1 VFARRPDGDLQFRF
15 VPDCF
20 NAGLECGILLQTCLV
35 FAMPTQ
41 AKPGDCDD
49 KNQHKDGERSPKSAL
64 FADVAHVRF
73 LPLFVFR
80 LHRYAVHFETVPL
93 GLVLENSIREPH
105 AAPGGRRGT
114 LTNTGQEDDM
124 VRSTQKQKLFNGRD
138 FSWMQFNRRVLEEAE
153 DGANPL
159 LERVKFL
166 AITGSN
172 LDEYVE
178 IRQAGLMQRIEDG
191 YREQG
196 YDGLRPDESLATL
209 TAEIQRFVADQ
220 YRCWNDHLLP
230 TLRKQ
235 NVRLLEWND
244 LNEEQR
250 AFAQSYFQ
258 REVDPLL
265 TPIAIDPAHPFPR
278 VLNKALC
285 LALLL
290 RRKRKTSGPLVLGV
304 VTVPRALPRFVRLP
318 AAEGVFDYLLLH
330 ELIAQNL
337 GGMYRGYEVVARAGF
352 RVTRNSNLYF
362 EEEEARSLL
371 ETIRVELHNRRKGD
385 AVRLEIEAD
394 ADAEIIE
401 RLRVN
406 FELDED
412 QVFRCDGPLNLSRL
426 MFLYG
431 DVARPDL
438 KFPAFTPRPFQLA
451 RNAHDIYDELRHR
464 DILLHH
470 PYDSYD
476 TVVEFIEN
484 AAIDPAVV
492 TMKQTLYRTSENSPM
507 FQALTDA
514 AATKE
519 TTLVVELMA
528 RFDEASNIRWARSME
543 DAGVQVFHGV
553 VGLKTH
559 CKLAMLV
566 RRDEDGVTRRYC
578 HLGTGNYNPVTARF
592 YTDLSLLTC
601 DPQITERVHMVFN
614 YLTAHAEINDYSPLL
629 VAPLTMAESFLGL
642 IRREMDH
649 AKAGRPAHIVAKMN
663 ALLEPSVIEA
673 LYAASQAGVEIDLI
687 IRGLCIL
694 RPGVK
699 GLSENIRVRSIVGR
713 FLEHSRIFHFANG
726 GNDEIYLGSADWMPR
741 NLFER
746 CEVVFP
752 VRDAAALARIHDEI
766 LPAYLADTTKA
777 RLQQADGTYVRAS
790 KVLKDAPAFSS
801 QDFLMQLAEGKA
813 DLDAIPKPGT
823 VAVLA
828 AKTARPKAHRP
839 RAAAKKA
846 HAAD

>member
-1 VFARRPDGDLQFRF
+1 MAR
-15 VPDCF
+15 
-20 NAGLECGILLQTCLV
+20 T
-35 FAMPTQ
+35 
-41 AKPGDCDD
+41 
-49 KNQHKDGERSPKSAL
+49 
-64 FADVAHVRF
+64 
-73 LPLFVFR
+73 
-80 LHRYAVHFETVPL
+80 
-93 GLVLENSIREPH
+93 
-105 AAPGGRRGT
+105 AA
-114 LTNTGQEDDM
+114 
-124 VRSTQKQKLFNGRD
+124 KQKMFNGRD

-153 DGANPL
+153 DSTNPI

-191 YREQG
+191 YREPG
-196 YDGLRPDESLATL
+196 YDGLRPDESLAQL
-209 TAEIQRFVADQ
+209 TAEIHSFVEAQ
-220 YRCWNDHLLP
+220 YRCWNEHLLP
-230 TLRKQ
+230 ELRKQ
-235 NVRLLEWND
+235 GIRLLEWD
-244 LNEEQR
+244 ELTEEAR
-250 AFAQSYFQ
+250 TFAQGYFQ

-290 RRKRKTSGPLVLGV
+290 RRKRKSSAPQVLGV

-318 AAEGVFDYLLLH
+318 AAEGAYDYLLLQD
-330 ELIAQNL
+330 LIAQNL
-337 GGMYRGYEVVARAGF
+337 AGMYRGYEVISRTAF

-385 AVRLEIEAD
+385 AVRLEIETG
-394 ADAEIIE
+394 ADAEIVE

-412 QVFRCDGPLNLSRL
+412 QVFRGDGPVNLSRL
-426 MFLYG
+426 MFFYG
-431 DVARPDL
+431 DVQRADL
-438 KFPAFTPRPFQLA
+438 KFPPFTPKPLHLSRKAANIFE
-451 RNAHDIYDELRHR
+451 ELRQH

-476 TVVEFIEN
+476 PIVEFIETG
-484 AAIDPAVV
+484 AQDPAVV
-492 TMKQTLYRTSENSPM
+492 TMKQTLYRTSEDSPM
-507 FQALTDA
+507 FKALIEA

-519 TTLVVELMA
+519 ATLVVELMA
-528 RFDEASNIRWARSME
+528 RFDEASNIRWARNME

-614 YLTAHAEINDYSPLL
+614 YLTAHAEIDDYRPLL

-642 IRREMDH
+642 IRRETDH
-649 AKAGRPAHIVAKMN
+649 ARAGKPAHIVGKMN

-673 LYAASQAGVEIDLI
+673 LYQASQAGVEVDLI

-699 GLSENIRVRSIVGR
+699 GLSDHIRVRSIVGR

-726 GNDEIYLGSADWMPR
+726 GDDEIYLGSADWMPR

-752 VRDAAALARIHDEI
+752 VRDAAVKARIHDEI
-766 LPAYLADTTKA
+766 LPSYLADTVKA
-777 RLQQADGTYVRAS
+777 RIQQADGTYVR
-790 KVLKDAPAFSS
+790 VLKLEKDTPAFSS
-801 QDFLMQLAEGKA
+801 QQFLMLLAEGKA
-813 DLDAIPKPGT
+813 DLEALPKPRP
-823 VAVLA
+823 VLKPA
-828 AKTARPKAHRP
+828 APPRRSAAR
-839 RAAAKKA
+839 RAN
-846 HAAD
+846 AAD

>member
-1 VFARRPDGDLQFRF
+1 MIIPANANAHSSFPAKRCRLANTARLDPMAR
-15 VPDCF
+15 
-20 NAGLECGILLQTCLV
+20 T
-35 FAMPTQ
+35 
-41 AKPGDCDD
+41 
-49 KNQHKDGERSPKSAL
+49 
-64 FADVAHVRF
+64 
-73 LPLFVFR
+73 
-80 LHRYAVHFETVPL
+80 
-93 GLVLENSIREPH
+93 
-105 AAPGGRRGT
+105 
-114 LTNTGQEDDM
+114 
-124 VRSTQKQKLFNGRD
+124 KQKLKLFTGRD
-138 FSWMQFNRRVLEEAE
+138 HSWMQFNRRVLEEAE
-153 DGANPL
+153 DPTNPL

-196 YDGLRPDESLATL
+196 YDGLRPDESLASL
-209 TAEIQRFVADQ
+209 TAEIHTFVEAQ
-220 YRCWNDHLLP
+220 YRCWNGSLLP
-230 TLRKQ
+230 ELRKQ
-235 NVRLLEWND
+235 GIRLLEWD
-244 LNEEQR
+244 ELDAEAR
-250 AFAQSYFQ
+250 TYAQAYFQ

-285 LALLL
+285 LALLM
-290 RRKRKTSGPLVLGV
+290 RRKRKSSGPQVLGV

-318 AAEGVFDYLLLH
+318 AEDGKFDYLLLQD
-330 ELIAQNL
+330 LIAQNL
-337 GGMYRGYEVVARAGF
+337 SGMYRGYEVQSRTAF

-385 AVRLEIEAD
+385 SVRLEIETGAD
-394 ADAEIIE
+394 PEIVE

-412 QVFRCDGPLNLSRL
+412 QVFRGDGPVNLSRL
-426 MFLYG
+426 MFFYS
-431 DVARPDL
+431 DIQRPDL
-438 KFPAFTPRPFQLA
+438 KFLPFTPKPLHLGRKSTNIF
-451 RNAHDIYDELRHR
+451 DELRQH
-464 DILLHH
+464 DVMLHH

-476 TVVEFIEN
+476 SVVDFIQQGAE
-484 AAIDPAVV
+484 DPAVV
-492 TMKQTLYRTSENSPM
+492 SMKQTLYRTSQDSPV
-507 FQALTDA
+507 FAALIEA

-519 TTLVVELMA
+519 ATLVVELMA

-559 CKLAMLV
+559 CKLALLV

-578 HLGTGNYNPVTARF
+578 HLGTGNYNPITARF

-614 YLTAHAEINDYSPLL
+614 YLTAHAEIDDYRPLL

-642 IRREMDH
+642 IRREMEH
-649 AKAGRPAHIVAKMN
+649 ARAGRPAHIVAKMN

-673 LYAASQAGVEIDLI
+673 LYDASNAGVEIDLI

-699 GLSENIRVRSIVGR
+699 GLSSRIRVRSIVGR
-713 FLEHSRIFHFANG
+713 FLEHSRIYHFANG
-726 GNDEIYLGSADWMPR
+726 GDDEIYLGSADWMPR

-746 CEVVFP
+746 CEVAFP
-752 VRDAAALARIHDEI
+752 VRDAAVKVRIHDEI
-766 LPAYLADTTKA
+766 LPAYLADTVKA
-777 RLQQADGTYVRAS
+777 RIQQSDGTYQRAT
-790 KVLKDAPAFSS
+790 VPQDGQPFSA
-801 QDFLMQLAEGKA
+801 QDFLMKLAEGKVDISA
-813 DLDAIPKPGT
+813 LPQMKSITPS
-823 VAVLA
+823 
-828 AKTARPKAHRP
+828 AKRPKKAP
-839 RAAAKKA
+839 AEPA

>member
-1 VFARRPDGDLQFRF
+1 
-15 VPDCF
+15 
-20 NAGLECGILLQTCLV
+20 
-35 FAMPTQ
+35 M
-41 AKPGDCDD
+41 
-49 KNQHKDGERSPKSAL
+49 
-64 FADVAHVRF
+64 
-73 LPLFVFR
+73 
-80 LHRYAVHFETVPL
+80 
-93 GLVLENSIREPH
+93 
-105 AAPGGRRGT
+105 
-114 LTNTGQEDDM
+114 
-124 VRSTQKQKLFNGRD
+124 QKQKLFNGRD
-138 FSWMQFNRRVLEEAE
+138 HSWMQFNRRVLEEAE
-153 DGANPL
+153 DAGNPL

-196 YDGLRPDESLATL
+196 YDGLRPDESLAVL
-209 TAEIQRFVADQ
+209 TAEIHSFVDAQ
-220 YRCWNDHLLP
+220 YRCWNEHLLP
-230 TLRKQ
+230 ELRKTGI
-235 NVRLLEWND
+235 RLLDW
-244 LNEEQR
+244 EEMDEEAR
-250 AFAQSYFQ
+250 SFAQGYFQ

-265 TPIAIDPAHPFPR
+265 TPISIDPAHPFPR

-290 RRKRKTSGPLVLGV
+290 RRKRRSSGPQVLGV

-318 AAEGVFDYLLLH
+318 SADGVFDYLLLQD
-330 ELIAQNL
+330 LIAQNL
-337 GGMYRGYEVVARAGF
+337 SGMYRGYEVLARAAF

-385 AVRLEIEAD
+385 AVRLEIETGAD
-394 ADAEIIE
+394 PEIVE

-412 QVFRCDGPLNLSRL
+412 QVFYDDGPVNLSRL
-426 MFLYG
+426 MFFYG
-431 DVARPDL
+431 DVDRPDL
-438 KFPAFTPRPFQLA
+438 KFPPFTPKTLHLSRKSTNIF
-451 RNAHDIYDELRHR
+451 DELRQH
-464 DILLHH
+464 DLLLHH

-476 TVVEFIEN
+476 PVVDFIQQGAE
-484 AAIDPAVV
+484 DDAVV
-492 TMKQTLYRTSENSPM
+492 SMKQTLYRTSHDSPV
-507 FQALTDA
+507 FSALIEA

-519 TTLVVELMA
+519 ATLVVELMA

-614 YLTAHAEINDYSPLL
+614 YLTAHAEIDDYLPLL
-629 VAPLTMAESFLGL
+629 VAPLTMAESFLRL
-642 IRREMDH
+642 IRREQEH
-649 AKAGRPAHIVAKMN
+649 AQAGRPAHIVAKMN

-673 LYAASQAGVEIDLI
+673 LYQASQSGVEIDLI
-687 IRGLCIL
+687 VRGLCIL

-699 GLSENIRVRSIVGR
+699 GLSERIRVRSIVGR

-726 GNDEIYLGSADWMPR
+726 GEDEIYLGSADWMPR

-752 VRDAAALARIHDEI
+752 VRDPAARARIHDEI
-766 LPAYLADTTKA
+766 LPAYLADTVKA
-777 RLQQADGTYVRAS
+777 RLQQPDGSYIRAS
-790 KVLKDAPAFSS
+790 KVFKDAKPFAS

-813 DLDAIPKPGT
+813 DLDAIPKPS
-823 VAVLA
+823 AQKPPAKA
-828 AKTARPKAHRP
+828 ARRKAQ
-839 RAAAKKA
+839 
-846 HAAD
+846 AAD

>member
-1 VFARRPDGDLQFRF
+1 MSRR
-15 VPDCF
+15 
-20 NAGLECGILLQTCLV
+20 I
-35 FAMPTQ
+35 
-41 AKPGDCDD
+41 
-49 KNQHKDGERSPKSAL
+49 
-64 FADVAHVRF
+64 
-73 LPLFVFR
+73 
-80 LHRYAVHFETVPL
+80 
-93 GLVLENSIREPH
+93 
-105 AAPGGRRGT
+105 
-114 LTNTGQEDDM
+114 
-124 VRSTQKQKLFNGRD
+124 QKQDLFNGRD
-138 FSWMQFNRRVLEEAE
+138 HSWMQFNRRVLEEAE
-153 DGANPL
+153 DSTNPL

-178 IRQAGLMQRIEDG
+178 IRQAGLMQRMEDG

-196 YDGLRPDESLATL
+196 YDGLRPDESLAAL
-209 TAEIQRFVADQ
+209 TAEIHTFVKAQ
-220 YRCWNDHLLP
+220 YACWNQLLLP
-230 TLRKQ
+230 DLRR
-235 NVRLLEWND
+235 NGIRLLAWSEMD
-244 LNEEQR
+244 DAAR

-290 RRKRKTSGPLVLGV
+290 RRKRKSSGPQVLGV
-304 VTVPRALPRFVRLP
+304 VTVPRALPRFVKVP
-318 AAEGVFDYLLLH
+318 SAESTIDYILLQD
-330 ELIAQNL
+330 LIAKNL
-337 GGMYRGYEVVARAGF
+337 SGMYRGYEILAHAAF

-385 AVRLEIEAD
+385 AVRLEIEAG
-394 ADAEIIE
+394 ADPEIVD

-406 FELDED
+406 FEIDDD
-412 QVFRCDGPLNLSRL
+412 QVFRCEGPVNLSRL
-426 MFLYG
+426 MFLSSE
-431 DVARPDL
+431 VQRPDL
-438 KFPAFTPRPFQLA
+438 KFPPFAPKALHLS
-451 RNAHDIYDELRHR
+451 RNSTNIFDELRRR

-476 TVVEFIEN
+476 PVVGFIEKG
-484 AAIDPAVV
+484 AEDPAVV
-492 TMKQTLYRTSENSPM
+492 SMKQTLYRTSTDSPM
-507 FQALTDA
+507 FQALIDA

-519 TTLVVELMA
+519 ATLVVELMA

-592 YTDLSLLTC
+592 YTDLSLLTS

-614 YLTAHAEINDYSPLL
+614 YLTAHAEVDDYRPLL

-642 IRREMDH
+642 IRRESEH
-649 AKAGRPAHIVAKMN
+649 ALAGRPARIVAKMN

-673 LYAASQAGVEIDLI
+673 LYQASNAGVEIDLI

-694 RPGVK
+694 RPGIK
-699 GLSENIRVRSIVGR
+699 DLSEHIRVRSVVGR
-713 FLEHSRIFHFANG
+713 FLEHSRIYHFANG
-726 GNDEIYLGSADWMPR
+726 GDDEIYLGSADWMPR

-752 VRDAAALARIHDEI
+752 VRDSLAKARIQEEI
-766 LPAYLADTTKA
+766 LPTYLADTTKA
-777 RLQQADGTYVRAS
+777 RLQQPDGTYLRAN
-790 KVLKDAPAFSS
+790 KVLKEAPAFSS

-813 DLDAIPKPGT
+813 DLTAIPGPILPKASPRP
-823 VAVLA
+823 A
-828 AKTARPKAHRP
+828 ARKARPSRRSGSKPLPAS
-839 RAAAKKA
+839 A

>member
-1 VFARRPDGDLQFRF
+1 MAR
-15 VPDCF
+15 
-20 NAGLECGILLQTCLV
+20 T
-35 FAMPTQ
+35 
-41 AKPGDCDD
+41 
-49 KNQHKDGERSPKSAL
+49 
-64 FADVAHVRF
+64 
-73 LPLFVFR
+73 
-80 LHRYAVHFETVPL
+80 
-93 GLVLENSIREPH
+93 
-105 AAPGGRRGT
+105 
-114 LTNTGQEDDM
+114 
-124 VRSTQKQKLFNGRD
+124 TQKQNLFNGRD
-138 FSWMQFNRRVLEEAE
+138 QSWMQFNRRVLEEAE
-153 DGANPL
+153 DPGNPL

-196 YDGLRPDESLATL
+196 YDGLRPDESLAAL
-209 TAEIQRFVADQ
+209 TAEIHDFVDAQ
-220 YRCWNDHLLP
+220 YRCWNEHLLP
-230 TLRKQ
+230 ELRK
-235 NVRLLEWND
+235 NGIRLLEW
-244 LNEEQR
+244 EELDEDAR
-250 AFAQSYFQ
+250 AFAQGYFQ

-290 RRKRKTSGPLVLGV
+290 RLKRRSSGPQVLGV

-318 AAEGVFDYLLLH
+318 SQDGSYDYLLLQD
-330 ELIAQNL
+330 LIAQNL
-337 GGMYRGYEVVARAGF
+337 AGMYRGYEVLARAAF

-385 AVRLEIEAD
+385 AVRLEIETG
-394 ADAEIIE
+394 ADAEIVE

-412 QVFRCDGPLNLSRL
+412 QVLRGDGPVNLSRL
-426 MFLYG
+426 MFFYG
-431 DVARPDL
+431 DVQRPDL
-438 KFPAFTPRPFQLA
+438 KFAPFTPKTLKLSRRSTNIF
-451 RNAHDIYDELRHR
+451 DELRQH
-464 DILLHH
+464 DVLLHH

-476 TVVEFIEN
+476 PVVDFIQQGAE
-484 AAIDPAVV
+484 DEAVV
-492 TMKQTLYRTSENSPM
+492 SMKQTLYRTSHDSPV
-507 FQALTDA
+507 FSALIEA
-514 AATKE
+514 AANKE
-519 TTLVVELMA
+519 ATLVVELMA

-578 HLGTGNYNPVTARF
+578 HMGTGNYNPVTARF

-614 YLTAHAEINDYSPLL
+614 YLTAHAEIDDYRPLL
-629 VAPLTMAESFLGL
+629 VAPLTMAESFLRL
-642 IRREMDH
+642 IRREHEH
-649 AKAGRPAHIVAKMN
+649 AQAGRPAHIVAKMN

-673 LYAASQAGVEIDLI
+673 LYQASQAGVEVDLI

-699 GLSENIRVRSIVGR
+699 GLSERIRVRSIVGR

-726 GNDEIYLGSADWMPR
+726 GKDEIYLGSADWMPR

-752 VRDAAALARIHDEI
+752 VRDPAALARIHDEI
-766 LPAYLADTTKA
+766 LPAYLADTLKA
-777 RLQQADGTYVRAS
+777 RLQQPDGSYVRAS
-790 KVLKDAPAFSS
+790 KVLKDAPPFAS
-801 QDFLMQLAEGKA
+801 QDFLMQLAEGKVE
-813 DLDAIPKPGT
+813 LNAIPKANGQATP
-823 VAVLA
+823 A
-828 AKTARPKAHRP
+828 ARPA
-839 RAAAKKA
+839 RASARKNKSQAPGQPLPGGS
-846 HAAD
+846 DSSECVESDVGV

>member
-1 VFARRPDGDLQFRF
+1 MART
-15 VPDCF
+15 
-20 NAGLECGILLQTCLV
+20 A
-35 FAMPTQ
+35 
-41 AKPGDCDD
+41 
-49 KNQHKDGERSPKSAL
+49 
-64 FADVAHVRF
+64 
-73 LPLFVFR
+73 
-80 LHRYAVHFETVPL
+80 
-93 GLVLENSIREPH
+93 
-105 AAPGGRRGT
+105 
-114 LTNTGQEDDM
+114 
-124 VRSTQKQKLFNGRD
+124 QKQKMFNGRD

-153 DGANPL
+153 DPANPV

-191 YREQG
+191 YREPG
-196 YDGLRPDESLATL
+196 YDGLRPDESLAQL
-209 TAEIQRFVADQ
+209 TVEIHSFVDTQ
-220 YRCWNDHLLP
+220 YRCWNERLLP
-230 TLRKQ
+230 ELRKQ
-235 NVRLLEWND
+235 GVRLLEWD
-244 LNEEQR
+244 ELNEEAR

-265 TPIAIDPAHPFPR
+265 TPIAIDPSHPFPR

-290 RRKRKTSGPLVLGV
+290 RRKRKSSGPQVLGV
-304 VTVPRALPRFVRLP
+304 VTVPRALSRFVRLP
-318 AAEGVFDYLLLH
+318 SAEGYDYLLLQD
-330 ELIAQNL
+330 LIAQNL
-337 GGMYRGYEVVARAGF
+337 GGMYRGYEVLAHTAF

-385 AVRLEIEAD
+385 AVRLEIESGAD
-394 ADAEIIE
+394 PEIVE

-406 FELDED
+406 FELDD
-412 QVFRCDGPLNLSRL
+412 NQVFRGDGPVNLSRL
-426 MFLYG
+426 MFLYN
-431 DVARPDL
+431 DVRRPEL
-438 KFPAFTPRPFQLA
+438 KFPPFTPKPLHLSRKSA
-451 RNAHDIYDELRHR
+451 DIFDELRHH

-476 TVVEFIEN
+476 PVVEFIEQG
-484 AAIDPAVV
+484 AQDPAVV
-492 TMKQTLYRTSENSPM
+492 TMKQTLYRTSEDSPVFKAM
-507 FQALTDA
+507 IEA

-519 TTLVVELMA
+519 ATLVVELMA

-614 YLTAHAEINDYSPLL
+614 YLTAHAEIDDYRPLL

-642 IRREMDH
+642 IRRETDH
-649 AKAGRPAHIVAKMN
+649 ARAGRPAHIVAKMN

-673 LYAASQAGVEIDLI
+673 LYQASEAGVEIDLI

-694 RPGVK
+694 RPGLP
-699 GLSENIRVRSIVGR
+699 GLSERIRVRSIVGR

-726 GNDEIYLGSADWMPR
+726 GDDEIYLGSADWMPR

-752 VRDAAALARIHDEI
+752 VRDTAAKARIHDEI
-766 LPAYLADTTKA
+766 LPAYLADTVKA
-777 RLQQADGTYVRAS
+777 RIQQPYGTYLRAS
-790 KVLKDAPAFSS
+790 KIDKDARAFSS
-801 QDFLMQLAEGKA
+801 QDFLMQLAEGKI
-813 DLDAIPKPGT
+813 DLDPIPKPSSKPDSGAKAARKSQGKNSE
-823 VAVLA
+823 AV
-828 AKTARPKAHRP
+828 T
-839 RAAAKKA
+839 
-846 HAAD
+846 AAD

>member
-1 VFARRPDGDLQFRF
+1 MAR
-15 VPDCF
+15 
-20 NAGLECGILLQTCLV
+20 TS
-35 FAMPTQ
+35 
-41 AKPGDCDD
+41 K
-49 KNQHKDGERSPKSAL
+49 
-64 FADVAHVRF
+64 
-73 LPLFVFR
+73 
-80 LHRYAVHFETVPL
+80 
-93 GLVLENSIREPH
+93 
-105 AAPGGRRGT
+105 
-114 LTNTGQEDDM
+114 
-124 VRSTQKQKLFNGRD
+124 KQKLFNGRD
-138 FSWMQFNRRVLEEAE
+138 HSWMQFNRRVLEEAE
-153 DGANPL
+153 DPSNPL

-166 AITGSN
+166 AITANN

-178 IRQAGLMQRIEDG
+178 VRQAGLMQRIEDG
-191 YREQG
+191 YREPG
-196 YDGLRPDESLATL
+196 YDGLRPDESLAAL
-209 TAEIQRFVADQ
+209 TAEIHSFVAAQ

-230 TLRKQ
+230 ELSRQ
-235 NVRLLEWND
+235 GIRLLEWKE
-244 LNEEQR
+244 LGEEAR
-250 AFAQSYFQ
+250 AFAQGYFQ

-265 TPIAIDPAHPFPR
+265 TPISIDPAHPFPR

-290 RRKRKTSGPLVLGV
+290 KAKRRRSSPQVLGV

-318 AAEGVFDYLLLH
+318 ASGGSSDYLLLQD
-330 ELIAQNL
+330 LIAQNL
-337 GGMYRGYEVVARAGF
+337 AGMYRGYQVLAHTAF

-385 AVRLEIEAD
+385 AVRLEIEAG
-394 ADAEIIE
+394 ADPEIVE

-412 QVFRCDGPLNLSRL
+412 QVFRGEGPVNLSRL
-426 MFLYG
+426 MFFYG
-431 DVARPDL
+431 DAQRPEL
-438 KFPAFTPRPFQLA
+438 KFPPFTPKPLKLSPHSA
-451 RNAHDIYDELRHR
+451 NILDELRRR

-476 TVVEFIEN
+476 PVVDFIEQG
-484 AAIDPAVV
+484 AKDPAVLS
-492 TMKQTLYRTSENSPM
+492 MKQTLYRTSHESPM
-507 FQALTDA
+507 FEALIEA

-528 RFDEASNIRWARSME
+528 RFDEASNISWARSME

-566 RRDEDGVTRRYC
+566 RRDEDGQTRRYC

-601 DPQITERVHMVFN
+601 DPRITERVHMVFN
-614 YLTAHAEINDYSPLL
+614 YLTAHAEIDDYRPLL

-642 IRREMDH
+642 IRREQEH

-673 LYAASQAGVEIDLI
+673 LYKASQSGVEIDLI
-687 IRGLCIL
+687 VRGLCIL

-699 GLSENIRVRSIVGR
+699 GLSERIRVRSIVGR

-746 CEVVFP
+746 CEVAFP
-752 VRDAAALARIHDEI
+752 VRDPAALARIHDEI
-766 LPAYLADTTKA
+766 LPAYLADTVKA
-777 RLQQADGTYVRAS
+777 RLQQSDGSYVRAG
-790 KVLKDAPAFSS
+790 KLLKNAPPFAS
-801 QDFLMQLAEGKA
+801 QEFLMQLAEGKV
-813 DLDAIPKPGT
+813 DLNAIPQPESILK
-823 VAVLA
+823 VE
-828 AKTARPKAHRP
+828 RPKAR
-839 RAAAKKA
+839 RQKVSS
-846 HAAD
+846 